1 MMAKG
6 KLIAA
11 TAGLA
16 ALLGLVWAFTP
27 RPFPV
32 EAVEVKLGRFEQAI
46 EDDGKTRVRE
56 RYVIS
61 APIAG
66 RMERVELDPGD
77 LVKRGQVLAVLHPMV
92 PPLIDARAEGELR
105 ERVGAAEA
113 AVARSVT
120 AVERGRASLAKAT
133 ADLERTQ
140 ALAARSFV
148 SRAQVERD
156 ELTVT
161 INARELDALRFE
173 QHAAQHQLELA
184 RAALARSRAG
194 WHSGRGEKLE
204 IRSPVDGAVFRVP
217 QENEAAIATG
227 SALIELADPQALEVV
242 VDVLSSDAV
251 QIQAGARARLHHF
264 GGGRELEG
272 RVRRVEPSAFTKVS
286 ALGVEEQRVNVIIDF
301 VSPPAEWRSLGDG
314 YRVDAR
320 IVIFAADNALT
331 VPVGSIFRDGAGW
344 AAFVIRDGVA
354 RKQPIELTRR
364 SSTEAL
370 LTKGLAPGERVILYP
385 AERVQ
390 DGTKVRLI
398 TLR

>member
-1 MMAKG
+1 MRG
-6 KLIAA
+6 KLVAAATVIAA
-11 TAGLA
+11 ALA
-16 ALLGLVWAFTP
+16 LAWAFAP

-32 EAVEVKLGRFEQAI
+32 ETVEVKRGRFEQTV

-56 RYVIS
+56 RYVVS

-77 LVKRGQVLAVLHPMV
+77 RVKRGQVLAILHPMV
-92 PPLIDARAEGELR
+92 PPLIDARTEGELR

-113 AVARSVT
+113 AVARSAT
-120 AVERGRASLAKAT
+120 AVERARASLAKSK
-133 ADLERTQ
+133 ADLQRTQ
-140 ALAARSFV
+140 ALAAREFV

-161 INARELDALRFE
+161 VNSRELEALEFE
-173 QHAAQHQLELA
+173 QHAAAHQLDLA

-194 WHSGRGEKLE
+194 WQSGRGERLE
-204 IRSPVDGAVFRVP
+204 IRSPVDGAVFRVL
-217 QENEAAIATG
+217 QENEAAVAIGAG
-227 SALIELADPQALEVV
+227 LVELGDPQALEVV

-251 QIQAGARARLHHF
+251 QIPQGTRARLHHF

-286 ALGVEEQRVNVIIDF
+286 ALGVEEQRVNVIIDL
-301 VSPPAEWRSLGDG
+301 VSPRAEWQALGDG

-320 IVIFAADNALT
+320 IVVFSAEDALT
-331 VPVGSIFRDGAGW
+331 VPVGSIFRDGRGW
-344 AAFVIRDGVA
+344 AVFVVRDGVA
-354 RKQPIELTRR
+354 RKQGIEVLRR

-370 LTKGLAPGERVILYP
+370 VANGLSAGERVVLYP
-385 AERVQ
+385 ADRVR

-398 TLR
+398 ALR